1 MKKIILLMILIIFI
15 SGCIETYNP
24 FQKEFAGIKLN
35 FRANLDE
42 ARNVPVYPNETSLR
56 NVILNENVE
65 EIAIAYIPQ
74 GNESIENSFYFADSF
89 ELAYKLTIINKYYF
103 NRAKPIKSVP
113 VNSILEAFSLSSSLK
128 PVIMLVGPP
137 HSNSTMVNVTS
148 YFIEVHGKS
157 FEEVNRT
164 YTDLD
169 LATDKLLLV
178 LMEISADNIT
188 FQIS

>member
-1 MKKIILLMILIIFI
+1 MKKIILIIFLIILI
-15 SGCIETYNP
+15 SGCVETYNP

-42 ARNVPVYPNETSLR
+42 AKTVPVYPNEMSLR
-56 NVILNENVE
+56 NVILNESVE
-65 EIAIAYIPQ
+65 EISIAYIPH

-103 NRAKPIKSVP
+103 GVVKPINSVP
-113 VNSILEAFSLSSSLK
+113 VNSILEAYSLSSSSK
-128 PVIMLVGPP
+128 PVIMLIGPP
-137 HSNSTMVNVTS
+137 HSNSTMVNVTN
-148 YFIEVHGKS
+148 YFIEVQGKS

-178 LMEISADNIT
+178 LMEVSADNKI

>member
-1 MKKIILLMILIIFI
+1 MKKIILLTLLIIFV

-24 FQKEFAGIKLN
+24 YQKEFAGVKLD

-42 ARNVPVYPNETSLR
+42 AKNVPVYPNGIALR

-65 EIAIAYIPQ
+65 RIGLAYVP
-74 GNESIENSFYFADSF
+74 NDTVNSFYLAASF
-89 ELAYKLTIINKYYF
+89 ELAYKLTIINNYYF
-103 NRAKPIKSVP
+103 NRTKLIDSIP
-113 VNSILEAFSLSSSLK
+113 VNSSSEAFSLASVQN
-128 PVIMLVGPP
+128 PIIMLLGP
-137 HSNSTMVNVTS
+137 SETNSTLVNVS
-148 YFIEVHGKS
+148 GSFIEVHGKS

-178 LMEISADNIT
+178 LMENSADNVF
-188 FQIS
+188 FQFS

>member
-1 MKKIILLMILIIFI
+1 MKKIILLILLIIFI
-15 SGCIETYNP
+15 SGCTETYNP

-42 ARNVPVYPNETSLR
+42 ARNVPVYPNETELR
-56 NVILNENVE
+56 DVLLNNNLD
-65 EIAIAYIPQ
+65 EIKIAYIPY
-74 GNESIENSFYFADSF
+74 GNQSIENSFYLADSF

-103 NRAKPIKSVP
+103 NNTKNIKSVP
-113 VNSILEAFSLSSSLK
+113 VGSISEAFSLSSTNE

-137 HSNSTMVNVTS
+137 NSDSTMINITS
-148 YFIEVHGKS
+148 YFIEVQGKS

-178 LMEISADNIT
+178 LMENSADNVI
-188 FQIS
+188 FHFS